1 MIPAN
6 IGRGWAASLGSGG
19 AGSEC
24 PRGPFW
30 GRRRQNRAILA
41 ESSRRFARPVSEK
54 PLRQGEARLHLRLS
68 GDVHSSGGAVM
79 RLSLVP
85 QERRFYA
92 PFKKQGE
99 LVNESLEQLR
109 NGLLEGQTR
118 HPRLRELEH
127 ECDDVTHEIYNLIN
141 HTSVT
146 PFEREDIYSLASS
159 LDEVVDL
166 AEEVSDK
173 IDLYRVKEI
182 TPSARRMGELLAK
195 AGKELELAVAGL
207 EGFKNLGP
215 HRLAIHSLENEGDR
229 ITREALAQ
237 LFTDGASP
245 TDLVKRKDLYD
256 LLETTMDQ
264 CEHVAN
270 VLEATSIKNA

>member
-1 MIPAN
+1 
-6 IGRGWAASLGSGG
+6 
-19 AGSEC
+19 
-24 PRGPFW
+24 
-30 GRRRQNRAILA
+30 
-41 ESSRRFARPVSEK
+41 
-54 PLRQGEARLHLRLS
+54 
-68 GDVHSSGGAVM
+68 M

-92 PFKKQGE
+92 LFKKQGE

-141 HTSVT
+141 QTFVT

-182 TPSARRMGELLAK
+182 TPSARRMGEVLAK
-195 AGKELELAVAGL
+195 AGKEMEAARDDPA
-207 EGFKNLGP
+207 GFKALSP
-215 HRLAIHSLENEGDR
+215 RRVAISSHEHEGD
-229 ITREALAQ
+229 
-237 LFTDGASP
+237 P
-245 TDLVKRKDLYD
+245 
-256 LLETTMDQ
+256 
-264 CEHVAN
+264 H
-270 VLEATSIKNA
+270 

>member
-1 MIPAN
+1 
-6 IGRGWAASLGSGG
+6 
-19 AGSEC
+19 
-24 PRGPFW
+24 
-30 GRRRQNRAILA
+30 
-41 ESSRRFARPVSEK
+41 
-54 PLRQGEARLHLRLS
+54 
-68 GDVHSSGGAVM
+68 M

-92 PFKKQGE
+92 LFKKQGE
-99 LVNESLEQLR
+99 LVDESLEQLR

-127 ECDDVTHEIYNLIN
+127 ECDDVTHEIYRLIN
-141 HTSVT
+141 QTFVT
-146 PFEREDIYSLASS
+146 PMEREDIYELASS

-182 TPSARRMGELLAK
+182 TPAARRMGEVLAK
-195 AGKELELAVAGL
+195 AGKELAAAVDDL
-207 EGFKNLGP
+207 EGFKNVAA
-215 HRLAIHSLENEGDR
+215 HQVAVHSLENEGDR
-229 ITREALAQ
+229 ITREALAE

-245 TDLVKRKDLYD
+245 TDLVKWKDLYD

-270 VLEATSIKNA
+270 VLEAASIKNA